1 MALSRIIGLRTAAI
15 GLALLIAAQLVASFL
30 IAPRRAAIVPNAEIH
45 QALTPGE
52 FAGTLM
58 LGGFR
63 GLACD
68 LLWMRADGAKQAGRF
83 YEYVALY
90 GAISRIQPRFEL
102 VWEYLAYD
110 MVYNLPA
117 QIEDRQSKWAWYVA
131 GVSANARGLERN
143 PGSERLAAHLAFLFM
158 HRTDDAGFT
167 TDFAARDWR
176 PVLAP
181 AVAAVN
187 RALPAD
193 RRLDLDLSPGRTSFA
208 LAADFYALAVR
219 IGETQRY
226 PVIATRR
233 RSIPLALEF
242 DGNLY
247 HGKGEHRR
255 ALLRWL
261 DALAVWQSELA
272 WIASPPDYVSRD
284 HLRWSSDI
292 SVKNEGRLRRRAA
305 LLAERLAPTP
315 ETGKAAAMLVEE
327 RRYAE
332 ARTALTAP
340 GWRDAV
346 ATGRIRWL
354 GE

>member
-1 MALSRIIGLRTAAI
+1 MAPSRITGLRPAAL
-15 GLALLIAAQLVASFL
+15 GVALLIAAQLVATFL
-30 IAPRRAAIVPNAEIH
+30 IAPRRAAIVPNTEVH

-102 VWEYLAYD
+102 VWEYMAYD

-131 GVSANARGLERN
+131 GVSANARGIERN
-143 PGSERLAAHLAFLFM
+143 PGSERLAAHLGFLFM

-167 TDFAARDWR
+167 ADFAARDWR
-176 PVLAP
+176 PILAP

-193 RRLDLDLSPGRTSFA
+193 RRLDIDLSPGRTSFS

-219 IGETQRY
+219 IGEIQRY
-226 PVIATRR
+226 PVISTRR
-233 RSIPLALEF
+233 RMVPLALEF
-242 DGNLY
+242 DGNLM

-261 DALAVWQSELA
+261 DALEVWQGELA
-272 WIASPPDYVSRD
+272 WIAAPPDYVSRD
-284 HLRWSSDI
+284 QLRWGRDI
-292 SVKNEGRLRRRAA
+292 AEGNEGRLRRRAA
-305 LLAERLAPTP
+305 LLADRLAPTS
-315 ETGKAAAMLVEE
+315 ETGKAVAALIEE
-327 RRYAE
+327 RRFSD
-332 ARTALTAP
+332 ARRQLAGP